1 MRTRTSHRLLIG
13 LLIGAMTMSAG
24 CSAEQLQRVR
34 ETIDVADKAV
44 DTTRKAVDTVEEGA
58 KVVACLREKKMCPKE
73 SAANHNTQSDAA
85 L

>member
-1 MRTRTSHRLLIG
+1 MRTGTSHRLLIG
-13 LLIGAMTMSAG
+13 LLIGAMTLSAG
-24 CSAEQLQRVR
+24 CTTDQLQRIR

-58 KVVACLREKKMCPKE
+58 KVIACLKDKKMCLQE
-73 SAANHNTQSDAA
+73 SAANQNTQSDAA

>member
-1 MRTRTSHRLLIG
+1 
-13 LLIGAMTMSAG
+13 MTLSAG
-24 CSAEQLQRVR
+24 CTTDQLQRIR

-58 KVVACLREKKMCPKE
+58 KVIACLKDKKMCLQE
-73 SAANHNTQSDAA
+73 SAANNTQSDAA